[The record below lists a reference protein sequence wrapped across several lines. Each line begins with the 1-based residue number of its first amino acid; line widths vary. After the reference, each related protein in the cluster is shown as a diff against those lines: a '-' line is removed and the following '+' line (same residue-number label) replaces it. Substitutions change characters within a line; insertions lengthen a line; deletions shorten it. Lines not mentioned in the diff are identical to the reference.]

1 MASSIFLVDY
11 VEGQPNISIE
21 DVLAFD
27 EETQTYFGGWSSLEE
42 VTEPNQE
49 NVQMLLSSSVQRLT
63 ELKSDPRFEW
73 VSDYDGW
80 PMD

>member
-1 MASSIFLVDY
+1 MALSIFLIDY
-11 VEGQPNISIE
+11 NDGQPNIFME
-21 DVLAFD
+21 DVLVID
-27 EETQTYFGGWSSLEE
+27 EQTNEYVGGWSSLEE
-42 VTEPNQE
+42 ITEPNQE
-49 NVQMLLSSSVQRLT
+49 NVQMLLISSIERLT